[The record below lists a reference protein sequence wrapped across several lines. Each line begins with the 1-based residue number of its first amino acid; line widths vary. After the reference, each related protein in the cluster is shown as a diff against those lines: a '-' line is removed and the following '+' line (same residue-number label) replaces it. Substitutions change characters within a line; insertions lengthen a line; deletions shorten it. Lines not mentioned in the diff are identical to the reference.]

1 MLSSP
6 RPGWSDMPSTTSRAR
21 TIIPAQVASVASPPE
36 MASRSGPSSPVRSS
50 SIVIVVLSPPG
61 STMPSSPSRSS
72 RVRTWRVLAP
82 TRVSAVM
89 CSAKAPCIAR
99 TPMRGVL
106 PLFGLELPA
115 SGSEELILGD
125 GRDVETMHRLPQS
138 CGDFGQHLRLVV
150 VCGRRDDRLGTLQ
163 WVLRLEDAR
172 PHEDSVDPE
181 LHHQRG
187 VRGRRYAA
195 SRKVDYRQAPQPL
208 TLGEDLDRCANLL
221 GFTHQ
226 LRPVHALQLANAG
239 VDRSGVADG
248 LDHVAG
254 AGLTLGADHRGPFG
268 DPASRL
274 TQVAAATHERHLE
287 RVLVDVVLFV
297 RRS

>member
-1 MLSSP
+1 MSSNP
-6 RPGWSDMPSTTSRAR
+6 RPRWSDVPSTTSRAS

-36 MASRSGPSSPVRSS
+36 IACRSGASSPVRSS
-50 SIVIVVLSPPG
+50 SIVMVVLSPPG
-61 STMPSSPSRSS
+61 STIPSSPSRSS
-72 RVRTWRVLAP
+72 RERTRRVLAP
-82 TRVSAVM
+82 LRLSALT

-106 PLFGLELPA
+106 LLFGLELPA

-138 CGDFGQHLRLVV
+138 RGDFGQDLRLVV

-163 WVLRLEDAR
+163 RVLRLEDAR
-172 PHEDSVDPE
+172 PDEDSVDAE

-187 VRGRRYAA
+187 IRGRRDPA
-195 SRKVDYRQAPQPL
+195 RGKVDHRQPTQPL
-208 TLGEDLDRCANLL
+208 TLGEDFYGCADLL
-221 GFTHQ
+221 GFAHQ
-226 LRPVHALQLANAG
+226 LRTVHALQLANAG

-254 AGLTLGADHRGPFG
+254 PGLTLGADHRGAFG

-274 TQVAAATHERHLE
+274 TQIAAATHERNLE
-287 RVLVDVVLFV
+287 RMLVNVVLLV
-297 RRS
+297 GR